1 MTKRPGSPLF
11 LERRSYRFRR
21 MMDAVRLL
29 PLVALAF
36 WMIPLMWPMPDT
48 VLPYTVLP
56 ETGLPYTVLPETGHP
71 EVVGAGGVPMSH
83 AVRYIFGVW
92 LAAIALAYV
101 LWRRT
106 ARQIALENQG

>member
-1 MTKRPGSPLF
+1 MTGRKASPLF

-29 PLVALAF
+29 PLLVLAF
-36 WMIPLMWPMPDT
+36 WMVPLLWPVQD
-48 VLPYTVLP
+48 
-56 ETGLPYTVLPETGHP
+56 
-71 EVVGAGGVPMSH
+71 AGDVAAVSMSH

-92 LAAIALAYV
+92 LGAIALAFF

-106 ARQIALENQG
+106 ARQIVQEAKS

>member
-1 MTKRPGSPLF
+1 MTNRPGSPLF

-29 PLVALAF
+29 PLLMLAF
-36 WMIPLMWPMPDT
+36 WMVPLLWPVQDSGDA
-48 VLPYTVLP
+48 V
-56 ETGLPYTVLPETGHP
+56 
-71 EVVGAGGVPMSH
+71 AVPMSH

-92 LAAIALAYV
+92 LGGIVLGCL

-106 ARQIALENQG
+106 ARQIVQEAQN

>member
-1 MTKRPGSPLF
+1 MPVPRGTPLF

-29 PLVALAF
+29 PVLVLAF
-36 WMIPLMWPMPDT
+36 WMVPLLWPMEDAA
-48 VLPYTVLP
+48 
-56 ETGLPYTVLPETGHP
+56 
-71 EVVGAGGVPMSH
+71 GAEPVPMSH

-92 LAAIALAYV
+92 VGGIVLAFL

-106 ARQIALENQG
+106 AAQIAQESRD

>member
-1 MTKRPGSPLF
+1 MVNRPGTPLF

-29 PLVALAF
+29 PLLVLALWMVPLLWPVGDVADA
-36 WMIPLMWPMPDT
+36 
-48 VLPYTVLP
+48 
-56 ETGLPYTVLPETGHP
+56 ES
-71 EVVGAGGVPMSH
+71 VPMSH

-92 LAAIALAYV
+92 LGAIALAFL

-106 ARQIALENQG
+106 AGQIARENQD